1 MTRDMART
9 GTTTLTIK
17 TDSRLIEDHLVI
29 SSGGNEARVPRT
41 SQQLRMER
49 GVRPAPSRHERT
61 PP

>member
-29 SSGGNEARVPRT
+29 SSEGK
-41 SQQLRMER
+41 
-49 GVRPAPSRHERT
+49 
-61 PP
+61 